1 MFVVT
6 IARDADEAAVH
17 AALARVG
24 HPWRPPYD
32 IPRLLFIDG
41 GTVEQIEK
49 IEGVLSCQVVNGTPP
64 NGVLVIGSSCESFAI
79 IDPDD
84 GRL

>member
-1 MFVVT
+1 MYVVN

-17 AALARVG
+17 VALARVG

-41 GTVEQIEK
+41 GSAEAIME
-49 IEGVLSCQVVNGTPP
+49 IEGVLSCQVVSGPPP
-64 NGVLVIGSSCESFAI
+64 NGALVAGSLPESFAI
-79 IDPDD
+79 ADPADESS
-84 GRL
+84 